1 MGHPVHIVKTIQR
14 CSMFY
19 HISSQSNGRCRYW
32 QIFDDRLIDMHWIFS
47 DFVDAMQVWLGLRCI
62 AGNTASSGGTCNAT
76 TMHNNQLQRDC
87 SDSVPISSLL
97 THWRCYPHLCVHW
110 NSKCC
115 NISIKNNK
123 SALPAAPQTWASIKK
138 WLNSNLSWLKS
149 VKYFPPDTTQ
159 LIRVQ
164 HCVTLLS
171 TQAAA
176 LTHHLS
182 DVSRVLQ
189 HSMSRSQFQMD
200 RPC

>member
-1 MGHPVHIVKTIQR
+1 
-14 CSMFY
+14 MFY

-32 QIFDDRLIDMHWIFS
+32 QIFDDRLIDLHWIFS
-47 DFVDAMQVWLGLRCI
+47 NFVDAMQVWLGLRCI

-76 TMHNNQLQRDC
+76 TMHNNQLQRDY

-123 SALPAAPQTWASIKK
+123 SAPPAAPQTWASIKK

-149 VKYFPPDTTQ
+149 VKYFPQDNKIFSSRHHSADLSSVIVSHCYQPKQQHWLITCQTQ
-159 LIRVQ
+159 WVEFFNVQ
-164 HCVTLLS
+164 VP
-171 TQAAA
+171 
-176 LTHHLS
+176 
-182 DVSRVLQ
+182 VSGL
-189 HSMSRSQFQMD
+189 
-200 RPC
+200 